1 VSRKKEKAC
10 RECHSIT
17 TEDECQVCHSND
29 VSTDYLGYVIVM
41 DPETSII
48 ARKMQIDRA
57 GKYALK
63 VR

>member
-1 VSRKKEKAC
+1 MSRKKERAC
-10 RECHSIT
+10 RKCHAIT
-17 TEDECQVCHSND
+17 TEDECPACHSTD

-41 DPETSII
+41 DPDASII
-48 ARKMQIDRA
+48 ANKMSIDRA

>member
-10 RECHSIT
+10 RDCHAIT
-17 TEDECQVCHSND
+17 TEDECSVCGSHD

-48 ARKMQIDRA
+48 AKKMQIDRP